1 MLLYVLEVALCGSS
15 VLLLWPVMRL
25 RISARGKQERA
36 GRWGPMICCRSS
48 VIFRTSRHC
57 CPWCYHKHT
66 AGDQVFSTQPLGGLT
81 LTMEAVLKT
90 WRNVGIGGKNL
101 IQGRRDSLVV
111 NECWLLSQRT
121 RGQSLA
127 PTLGSWQLPVTPP
140 PGRSDALVWPLWTPA
155 HVCTYFHTDTHIWL
169 KSKYVLKLN

>member
-1 MLLYVLEVALCGSS
+1 MLFYVLEVVLCGSS

-25 RISARGKQERA
+25 HISARGKQERGG
-36 GRWGPMICCRSS
+36 GRDPMVCWRSS

-66 AGDQVFSTQPLGGLT
+66 AGDHVFSTQPLGGLT

-111 NECWLLSQRT
+111 NECLLLSQRT
-121 RGQSLA
+121 RGPSTHFWELA
-127 PTLGSWQLPVTPP
+127 AACNSTSREIWCPCLASMDT
-140 PGRSDALVWPLWTPA
+140 
-155 HVCTYFHTDTHIWL
+155 CTRVHILSHRHTYMT
-169 KSKYVLKLN
+169 